1 MMQPGEPEANESEQ
15 RNWDGYLIAAAGV
28 FFMTALIARL
38 PGTDHIANISM
49 LYLLVV
55 IFAAVRYGSGPAV
68 VASLLAFLSFDWF
81 FVQPFHTFTVE
92 DPAEWLALLMFLV
105 TAGVTGQL
113 TALLRARADEARRR
127 EHETATLAAA
137 TAAVAAHVDRDHAL
151 TEVLRRLGEV
161 VPFERSAILVA
172 GSDPP
177 AILARFGSGTEPLTA
192 SEIEAVR
199 TVLATGRAMNWQ
211 GDMRTDQPALLDPE
225 VRGIYLPLSLE
236 ERALGVLYLRPAEDR
251 PPALHEQRLIQALA
265 GQATVVLE
273 RDRLARAELQAR
285 SLQEADRLKTALLS
299 MISHDF
305 RSPLT
310 SIKASVT
317 GLLQEGTDYDPG
329 TQRELLRGIDQETDR
344 LNGMVGNILAL
355 SRLEADA
362 WRPRREPTPIAE
374 LVGTALGSFSAEEN
388 RRVGVRLAPD
398 LPEAELDPVQMVQ
411 VLRNLVDNA
420 LKYSSEEQP
429 VTLSAARTGDRL
441 VLEVQDRGIG
451 LPPGEEQRVFEP
463 FYRAPH
469 LQESSVPGVGIG
481 LAVCRGLVEAHH
493 GTLTALRRPEGG
505 TIFRIELP
513 LSELALA
520 E

>member
-1 MMQPGEPEANESEQ
+1 MEPLEIPETETERSWS
-15 RNWDGYLIAAAGV
+15 WDGYLVAAAGV
-28 FFMTALIARL
+28 FFLTALIARF
-38 PGTDHIANISM
+38 PGADHIANISM

-55 IFAAVRYGSGPAV
+55 IAAAVRYGSGPAV

-92 DPAEWLALLMFLV
+92 DPAEWLALLIFLV

-137 TAAVAAHVDRDHAL
+137 TTAVAAQVDRDHAL

-161 VPFERSAILVA
+161 VSLEAAGILSAKA
-172 GSDPP
+172 DPP
-177 AILARFGSGTEPLTA
+177 EFLARYGEQTHPLSRTEA
-192 SEIEAVR
+192 DAVR
-199 TVLATGRAMNWQ
+199 FVCANGRALNWE
-211 GDMRTDQPALLDPE
+211 GDRDWKKAMPE
-225 VRGIYLPLSLE
+225 AERREIYLPLALE
-236 ERALGVLYLRPAEDR
+236 DRVLGVLYLRPSEEH
-251 PPALHEQRLIQALA
+251 PPAVHERRLIQALA

-273 RDRLARAELQAR
+273 RDRLARAELQSR

-299 MISHDF
+299 MVSHDF

-317 GLLQEGTDYDPG
+317 GLLQEGTRYDPA
-329 TQRELLRGIDQETDR
+329 TQHELLRGIDQETDR

-362 WRPRREPTPIAE
+362 WRPRREPTSIAE
-374 LVGTALGSFSAEEN
+374 LVGAALGSFGTEEN
-388 RRVGVRLAPD
+388 RRVQVSLAPD
-398 LPEAELDPVQMVQ
+398 LPEVELDAVQMVQ

-420 LKYSSEEQP
+420 LKYSPEEQP
-429 VTLSAARTGDRL
+429 VVLSAFHTADRL
-441 VLEVQDRGIG
+441 VLEVLDRGIG
-451 LPPGEEQRVFEP
+451 LPLGEEQRVFDP
-463 FYRAPH
+463 FYRAPD

-481 LAVCRGLVEAHH
+481 LAVCRGLVEAHQ

-513 LSELALA
+513 LGKA
-520 E
+520 EG

>member
-1 MMQPGEPEANESEQ
+1 
-15 RNWDGYLIAAAGV
+15 
-28 FFMTALIARL
+28 
-38 PGTDHIANISM
+38 M

-92 DPAEWLALLMFLV
+92 DPGEWLALLMFLV

-137 TAAVAAHVDRDHAL
+137 TAAVAAQVDRDHAL
-151 TEVLRRLGEV
+151 TEVLRRLGEIV
-161 VPFERSAILVA
+161 SLESAGILVTGA
-172 GSDPP
+172 DPP
-177 AILARFGSGTEPLTA
+177 ALLARYGAQGEELSPVEL
-192 SEIEAVR
+192 EAVR
-199 TVLATGRAMNWQ
+199 YVATNGRSINWDEE
-211 GDMRTDQPALLDPE
+211 GGHWRKALPGPE
-225 VRGIYLPLSLE
+225 ARGIYLPLALE
-236 ERALGVLYLRPAEDR
+236 DRLLGVLHLRPRDEHS
-251 PPALHEQRLIQALA
+251 PALHERRLIQALA

-299 MISHDF
+299 MVSHDF

-317 GLLQEGTDYDPG
+317 GLLQEGAAYDPT

-388 RRVGVRLAPD
+388 RRVEVRLAPD

-420 LKYSSEEQP
+420 LKYSPEEQP
-429 VTLSAARTGDRL
+429 VVLSAFHTADRL
-441 VLEVQDRGIG
+441 VLEVLDRGIG
-451 LPPGEEQRVFEP
+451 LPLGEEQRVFAP

-481 LAVCRGLVEAHH
+481 LAVCRGLVEAHQ

-513 LSELALA
+513 LMGEG
-520 E
+520 